1 MRKGDFKI
9 HSYDPRPSMPTRFSL
24 CVFVVQLYIFF
35 FFYQQVSSGEI
46 APFSLVQVEVVFN
59 PTKSGNALAEFEISF
74 SDPLS
79 PPVSESFVRNTV
91 LLG

>member
-1 MRKGDFKI
+1 MCLR
-9 HSYDPRPSMPTRFSL
+9 SL
-24 CVFVVQLYIFF
+24 AIIFF

-91 LLG
+91 LLGWKVARFHSAWWKEIT